1 MSGFA
6 SARPARLPD
15 AGFKLSVMRS
25 WHTGQSRSSDDR
37 GWSCD
42 SGRLWQVRLN
52 LKDRRVLWSIRHL
65 VFTEL
70 RWSRKSHSKA
80 RKATPC
86 HTTTPIISIDGKLR
100 QVPRWSDRSLPVSWS
115 AWHAGSQRASMRR
128 KVSQLCRASSRASTW
143 AMHGPCMCIL
153 RSLVSWDGECQAFVE
168 DKSGLMRVYL
178 SKPRLD
184 WHSASLVCKINPTF
198 KMLVLGSCSENSL
211 ACFRCFQPTQGR
223 SWDTR
228 CVVLSR
234 AWCLLCIWAS
244 LHECYRVLEASES
257 LSRFLKVLVAR
268 R

>member
-153 RSLVSWDGECQAFVE
+153 RSLVSWDGESARPSSKTSQGWCVCT
-168 DKSGLMRVYL
+168 YL
-178 SKPRLD
+178 SHAWTDILPPWFARLI
-184 WHSASLVCKINPTF
+184 L
-198 KMLVLGSCSENSL
+198 
-211 ACFRCFQPTQGR
+211 
-223 SWDTR
+223 
-228 CVVLSR
+228 LSR
-234 AWCLLCIWAS
+234 CWSLEVVQRTLWHVLDVFSLLKAAVGIQDA
-244 LHECYRVLEASES
+244 
-257 LSRFLKVLVAR
+257 
-268 R
+268 